1 MIFFISMV
9 LVTASAFPTISG
21 ELAPCPTWYHNVS
34 SGRCECNDGLRGRVR
49 CEIKGRVKV
58 SSYYCMT
65 YDNTSRKTSVG
76 DCPFSARRML
86 DDLMTEQP
94 RDRNKLNNFTCGW
107 LRRQGILC
115 SHCKESLGVAVL
127 SYKYE
132 CTKCLGYFK
141 GWLLYSVLA
150 LLPITIFFLIVIF
163 CNIRAAAAHMNAVIC
178 ISQLILFGLDL
189 SPSSITGSDNYL
201 ILFMVTIGGMWNL
214 DFFRYFYPSFCISPH
229 YSTLSVIS
237 FEYIIAFYPLVLVF
251 LTYISIELYDRDYAV
266 MQFLWKPFE
275 WCSSIL
281 QRNNWKFISYNSI
294 NAKSNIISAFA
305 TFIVL
310 AYSKIV
316 YTCCVLLSTT
326 WIWNNNI
333 NGRLIDPSSY
343 HLKFNASIH
352 YNSAEHK
359 PYLILSVSVL
369 IIFNLLPIIL
379 LFAYPIK
386 IFQRGLNSIPCV
398 NWHYLHTFMDCFQ
411 GCYKNGTNN
420 TRDYR
425 YFAGIYLLIRLAYQ
439 ISAVI
444 DMNYKNDYFY
454 VLVPYLASLLFGIF
468 RPYRVSFYNRL
479 DCAYFGFLALG
490 RFWVMAWRIVTPLP
504 LEVVVLVC
512 VVIVI
517 HTFIVFGYGVYINL
531 RPKKRN

>member
-1 MIFFISMV
+1 MRFFIWVV
-9 LVTASAFPTISG
+9 LVTAAIPTLSG

-34 SGRCECNDGLRGRVR
+34 SGWCECNGGPVKCELKGRVR
-49 CEIKGRVKV
+49 I
-58 SSYYCMT
+58 SSFYCMT
-65 YDNTSRKTSVG
+65 YDNTSHKTSVG
-76 DCPFSARRML
+76 ACPFSKGTTL
-86 DDLMTEQP
+86 DDLTRELP
-94 RDRNKLNNFTCGW
+94 RDRNELNNFTCGR
-107 LRRQGILC
+107 LGRQGLLC

-132 CTKCLGYFK
+132 CTKCLGYLK

-178 ISQLILFGLDL
+178 ISQLILFGLDFTPL
-189 SPSSITGSDNYL
+189 SITGSDYYL
-201 ILFMVTIGGMWNL
+201 ILLGVTIGAIWNL
-214 DFFRYFYPSFCISPH
+214 DFFRYFYPSFCISQH

-266 MQFLWKPFE
+266 MQFLLKPFK
-275 WCSSIL
+275 WCSSVL
-281 QRNNWKFISYNSI
+281 HRKNWKFISYNSI

-310 AYSKIV
+310 AYSKIL
-316 YTCCVLLSTT
+316 YTCCVLFSANNSM
-326 WIWNNNI
+326 WNSDI
-333 NGRLIDPSSY
+333 NGSVISSY
-343 HLKFNASIH
+343 YLKFNASIHVH

-379 LFAYPIK
+379 LFVYPIK
-386 IFQRGLNSIPCV
+386 IFQRGLNSISCV

-411 GCYKNGTNN
+411 GCYKNGTEN

-425 YFAGIYLLIRLAYQ
+425 YFAGIYLLIRLTYQ
-439 ISAVI
+439 IPGVI
-444 DMNYKNDYFY
+444 DMNHKNYY
-454 VLVPYLASLLFGIF
+454 SNVLVPYLASLLFGIF

-479 DCAYFGFLALG
+479 DCAYFGLLTLG
-490 RFWVMAWRIVTPLP
+490 RLWLLTGKVVTPLP
-504 LEVVVLVC
+504 LEVAVLTGF
-512 VVIVI
+512 VIVI

-531 RPKKRN
+531 RPKKRK